1 MLSHTECS
9 AGGNHTFDNY
19 TDKDV
24 GGVEMVEEA
33 GCSKCDEVWFQEV
46 YVPDSS
52 SEYIDCEENKCSG
65 SDNGHDWYNRK
76 SETEGSNIYYLS
88 HCHNCNGSNKDWYRH
103 KRNDY
108 VDKHN
113 NVIRSVSV

>member
-9 AGGNHTFDNY
+9 AGGSHTFDNY
-19 TDKDV
+19 TDKDA
-24 GGVEMVEEA
+24 GGVEILIEA

-46 YVPDSS
+46 YVSDTSLM
-52 SEYIDCEENKCSG
+52 YIDCDSNKCAG
-65 SDNGHDWYNRK
+65 SESGHDWDTRK
-76 SETEGSNIYYLS
+76 QEIVDSDIYYLS
-88 HCHNCNGSNKDWYRH
+88 SCRNCDGSNKDWYRH

-113 NVIRSVSV
+113 NVIHSVSV